1 MSLKEELGFRQDFH
15 TPGHEALLNV
25 YYTANLLK
33 KRAGDYFR
41 HHKVTDVQYN
51 VLVLIKYQGAET
63 NGLTQ
68 VELSRMLLVNR
79 GNVTT
84 LIDRMEKAGLVART
98 PVAEDR
104 RCNLIQLTDKG
115 RRMVDRVEAGY
126 VAEVKRLTECLSEE
140 EQQLLSGLLER
151 VRDRA
156 R

>member
-1 MSLKEELGFRQDFH
+1 MSLKEELGFRQGFH
-15 TPGHEALLNV
+15 SPGHEALLNV
-25 YYTANLLK
+25 YYTANVVK

-41 HHKVTDVQYN
+41 RHKVTDVQYN
-51 VLVLIKYQGAET
+51 VLVLIKHQGADT
-63 NGLTQ
+63 GGLTQ

-104 RCNLIQLTDKG
+104 RCNLIQLTEKG
-115 RRMVDRVEAGY
+115 RRLVDKVEEGY
-126 VAEVKRLTECLSEE
+126 LEEIRRMSECLSEE
-140 EQQLLSGLLER
+140 EQVALTGYLER
-151 VRDRA
+151 VRERA